1 MEASAYLHKKG
12 IIHRNIRAGNILFTE
27 RGKVDIKLI
36 DFDVAGTKT
45 LEAVTVY
52 GGGVHGPYYCA
63 PEVFSNEISDKVDV
77 WSIGIV
83 LYFMLMGS
91 LPFDGDT
98 NEEAIQA
105 ILKGQIKHRNDS
117 LWKTLSSEA
126 RSLVETLLQQ
136 NPRDRPSASEALNH
150 SWFE

>member
-27 RGKVDIKLI
+27 RSKVDIKLI

-52 GGGVHGPYYCA
+52 GGGVNGPYYCA